1 MGSSHPRGGLAKLIP
16 NSYIGAHEIISMI
29 STRRTVTKLILGHN
43 NLGNEGTNVL
53 FRFLESSLGRKYH
66 IAETSLNSNGIRNE
80 GLLAISRYLKG
91 NEELRELFLQAVSRN
106 RILYGQPRSHA
117 LAQNAFTGD
126 PAVTKAF
133 VEALNS
139 SNLEILSLNT
149 NHGLGDI
156 FIEHF
161 LPHLHAPRLRELHI
175 STIGLTPHS
184 VPHIAAFIRSP
195 ERCRMTTLKCNGNSL
210 GLRGVKSI
218 IRAIEQAN
226 YSLLSVEFWANQLS
240 GNSSSDERDT
250 THSSDEEEDG
260 PMDETSVEAWKV
272 CQARLARIC
281 ARNDYLRRETRGQA
295 LELLR
300 YSRVLLL
307 RSLLRAKDEAPSAPQ
322 PKGAST
328 SWHGFAFTTLP
339 TELQLSILSLLAPS
353 LSSSQRSRIFGYAAD
368 ASTLPPLGLPSLRP
382 REASSAC
389 LPDPSRPGAIP
400 GLGGIGSVWEVNG
413 LKKDAHCSGVRCI
426 GVSNAAS
433 CNKDKERQ
441 RWLDAIGCCV
451 YEPEQS

>member
-1 MGSSHPRGGLAKLIP
+1 MGAQ
-16 NSYIGAHEIISMI
+16 EIISMI

-43 NLGNEGTNVL
+43 SLGNEGTNVL
-53 FRFLESSLGRKYH
+53 FRFLESSLGRNYPV
-66 IAETSLNSNGIRNE
+66 AEISLNSNGIRNE

-91 NEELRELFLQAVSRN
+91 NRDLKELFLQA
-106 RILYGQPRSHA
+106 
-117 LAQNAFTGD
+117 NAFTGD

-139 SNLEILSLNT
+139 SHLEILSLNT
-149 NHGLGDI
+149 NHGLGDL

-175 STIGLTPHS
+175 SSVGLTRRS

-210 GLRGVKSI
+210 GLRGVRSI
-218 IRAIEQAN
+218 IRAIEQTN

-240 GNSSSDERDT
+240 GNSSDDSDDAL
-250 THSSDEEEDG
+250 SAEEEDEDEE
-260 PMDETSVEAWKV
+260 PLDETSVEAWKV
-272 CQARLARIC
+272 CQAKLARIC
-281 ARNDYLRRETRGQA
+281 ARNNYLRRETQGQA

-307 RSLLRAKDEAPSAPQ
+307 RSELRGKDPEKTRDAD
-322 PKGAST
+322 
-328 SWHGFAFTTLP
+328 WHGFTFTMLP

-353 LSSSQRSRIFGYAAD
+353 LSSAQRSRIFSYAAD
-368 ASTLPPLGLPSLRP
+368 ASTLPPLLPSLRSP
-382 REASSAC
+382 GTAGAQC
-389 LPDPSRPGAIP
+389 LPDPSHPGPVP
-400 GLGGIGSVWEVNG
+400 GLGAFGTVWAVNG
-413 LKKDAHCSGVRCI
+413 LGKDAHCSSGHCM
-426 GVSNAAS
+426 GASNAVS

-441 RWLDAIGCCV
+441 RWLEAMGCSV
-451 YEPEQS
+451 YEPEQI

>member
-1 MGSSHPRGGLAKLIP
+1 MTTIRNPLATKVPLESRAQIHRLDAGLT
-16 NSYIGAHEIISMI
+16 SVRGAHEIISMI

-53 FRFLESSLGRKYH
+53 FRFLESSLGRKYP
-66 IAETSLNSNGIRNE
+66 IAEISLNSNGIRNE

-91 NEELRELFLQAVSRN
+91 NEELNELFLQA
-106 RILYGQPRSHA
+106 
-117 LAQNAFTGD
+117 NAFTGD

-149 NHGLGDI
+149 NHGLGDV

-161 LPHLHAPRLRELHI
+161 LPRLHAPRLRELHI
-175 STIGLTPHS
+175 STIGLTPRS
-184 VPHIAAFIRSP
+184 VLHIAAFIRSP
-195 ERCRMTTLKCNGNSL
+195 DRCRITTLKCNGNPL

-226 YSLLSVEFWANQLS
+226 YSLLSE
-240 GNSSSDERDT
+240 GE
-250 THSSDEEEDG
+250 G
-260 PMDETSVEAWKV
+260 PEDETSVEAWKV

-281 ARNDYLRRETRGQA
+281 VRNGYLRHETRSQA

-307 RSLLRAKDEAPSAPQ
+307 RSLLRVTDEPLPAPQ
-322 PKGAST
+322 PKDASD

-353 LSSSQRSRIFGYAAD
+353 LSSSQRSRVFGYAAD
-368 ASTLPPLGLPSLRP
+368 ASTLPSPGLPSLRP
-382 REASSAC
+382 REGSSAC
-389 LPDPSRPGAIP
+389 LPDPSNPGAIP
-400 GLGGIGSVWEVNG
+400 GLGGTSSIWEVNG
-413 LKKDAHCSGVRCI
+413 LTKDAHCSGGRCI

-433 CNKDKERQ
+433 CNRDKERQ
-441 RWLDAIGCCV
+441 RWLDAIGCSV
-451 YEPEQS
+451 YEPERS